1 MNKYEDRSF
10 KIIYLLKE
18 LRVNTKCM
26 IIYIKIL
33 ELKKNLSSN
42 VFCFNIL

>member
-1 MNKYEDRSF
+1 MDRSL
-10 KIIYLLKE
+10 KIIYLLKKS
-18 LRVNTKCM
+18 RVNTKCT

-42 VFCFNIL
+42 VFRSNILWK

>member
-1 MNKYEDRSF
+1 M
-10 KIIYLLKE
+10 KIDLLKLLKE